1 MAKKF
6 NHIFWMLNV
15 EEINVVNVL
24 MHIIAKHD
32 DFTFTS
38 EKEVK
43 LGLNRCITT
52 NLHEISASLGFKDLK
67 IQTILSMLDNITK
80 NVATIY
86 YDTSDGRQME
96 KASFLNKYTIT
107 SSNNDVNKRIT
118 LWINVDI
125 INVLRDNIGLF
136 KQLYKH
142 ARFEL
147 KSKYSKMIYDYFSD
161 KGGNTAEFTVEEFAT
176 LMDFDLVTTEW
187 DWSRLNSNILKR
199 ASKEINDKTD
209 MQFEYIK
216 TKADKGGRV
225 KTTSIEFNYFL
236 AKDEPIGQFEYF
248 NDKTLST
255 RRVDY
260 YIEKHVNDQYKR
272 IIRFKDKDAIA
283 NPTAYMDK
291 LRREAL
297 RNRPEF
303 EAKIDVQEW
312 SNIIKYE
319 NADMDGLVGLVNYED
334 RHFVT
339 INNDYKIY
347 DPSTQTE
354 LSTSARDTMDKI
366 KIYFANATDQHAYT
380 INTAYAEYPSTI
392 FNKCSISYSKG

>member
-6 NHIFWMLNV
+6 NHMFWMLNV
-15 EEINVVNVL
+15 EEIDVVNVL

-32 DFTFTS
+32 EIKMPS
-38 EKEVK
+38 EKDAE

-52 NLHEISASLGFKDLK
+52 NMHEISASLGFKELK
-67 IQTILSMLDNITK
+67 IPTILSMLDSITK
-80 NVATIY
+80 NVSAIY
-86 YDTSDGRQME
+86 YDTHNGRQLE

-107 SSNNDVNKRIT
+107 SSKNDVNKRIT

-125 INVLRDNIGLF
+125 LEVLRSNLGLF
-136 KQLYKH
+136 KQMYKH
-142 ARFEL
+142 ARYEL
-147 KSKYSKMIYDYFSD
+147 KSKYTKMIYDYFSN
-161 KGGNTAEFTVEEFAT
+161 KGGNTATFSVEEFAE

-225 KTTSIEFNYFL
+225 KTTNIEFNYFM
-236 AKDEPIGQFEYF
+236 AKDETKELYEYF
-248 NDKTLST
+248 NEATLT
-255 RRVDY
+255 RRRVDY
-260 YIEKHVNDQYKR
+260 YIEKDITEKFEKV
-272 IIRFKDKDAIA
+272 IRFKDKNAIA

-291 LRREAL
+291 LRREAM
-297 RNRPEF
+297 RHRDEY
-303 EAKIDVQEW
+303 EAKVDVQEW

-319 NADMDGLVGLVNYED
+319 HADIDGLVGLVNYDD

-339 INNDYKIY
+339 INNDYKIF
-347 DPSTQTE
+347 DPATETE
-354 LSTSARDTMDKI
+354 LSTSARDTMNKI
-366 KIYFANATDQHAYT
+366 REYFNAKEGCGYT
-380 INTAYAEYPSTI
+380 INEGYAIYSLPI
-392 FNKCSISYSKG
+392 LNKCSISYSKG